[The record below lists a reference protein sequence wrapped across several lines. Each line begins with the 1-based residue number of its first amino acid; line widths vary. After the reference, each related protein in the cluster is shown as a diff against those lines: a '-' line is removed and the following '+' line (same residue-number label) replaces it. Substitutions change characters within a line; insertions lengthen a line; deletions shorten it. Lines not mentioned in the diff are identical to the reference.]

1 MFAVVVA
8 GGKQYRVQP
17 GDVVKVDKLNE
28 EASSVVSLSEVFLVS
43 DDDGKVSL
51 GKPTV
56 KGASVNVEILRHT
69 RNDKIIVFKKTRR
82 HNYRRKNGHRQPM
95 TLLKIIDIKI

>member
-1 MFAVVVA
+1 MFAVVIS

-17 GDVVKVDKLNE
+17 GDVVKVDKLDG
-28 EASSVVSLSEVFLVS
+28 EASAVVSLDSVLLVS
-43 DDDGKVSL
+43 GDDGEVSL

-56 KGASVNVEILRHT
+56 SGASVEAEILRHT

-95 TLLKIIDIKI
+95 TLLRIVDIKV

>member
-17 GDVVKVDKLNE
+17 GDVVKVDKLE
-28 EASSVVSLSEVFLVS
+28 GEVSSVVSLEDVLLIS
-43 DDDGKVSL
+43 DDEGKVSL
-51 GKPTV
+51 GRPGV
-56 KGASVNVEILRHT
+56 EGASVNAEILRHT

-95 TLLKIIDIKI
+95 TLLKIVDIRV